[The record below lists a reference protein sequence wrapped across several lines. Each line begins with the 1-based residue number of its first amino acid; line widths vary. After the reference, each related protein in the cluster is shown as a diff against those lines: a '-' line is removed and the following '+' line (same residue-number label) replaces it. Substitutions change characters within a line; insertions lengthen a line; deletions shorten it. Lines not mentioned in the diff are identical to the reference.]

1 MMGHQARE
9 RCDVDSDTRPGEGEK
24 DEIITLY
31 TVGHSNRSLT
41 EFLELLQRHGIESLV
56 DVRSAPYSRYVT
68 HFNRAELEYSV
79 ESHKIRYTY
88 LGAELGGRP
97 PGDEFYD
104 DNDHVL
110 YYRVARAPFF
120 REGIEKLV
128 EEGAVYHTAFMCSE
142 EDPMNCH
149 RRLLIARVLLDEGVR
164 VIHLRG
170 DDSEQIEQGKTVT
183 APSLWDA
190 MEPGEREET
199 EWKSI
204 RPVSRRKPPSSSLS
218 QSALWESDD
227 L

>member
-1 MMGHQARE
+1 M
-9 RCDVDSDTRPGEGEK
+9 DSDARPGEGEQGK
-24 DEIITLY
+24 QGETITLY

-41 EFLELLQRHGIESLV
+41 AFLELLQRHGIESLV

-110 YYRVARAPFF
+110 YYRVATAPFF
-120 REGIEKLV
+120 RDGIEKLI
-128 EEGAVYHTAFMCSE
+128 EEGAVYRTAFMCSE
-142 EDPMNCH
+142 EDPTNCH

-170 DDSEQIEQGKTVT
+170 DDSEQTEQGKTVT

-190 MEPGEREET
+190 LDSGEREET

-204 RPVSRRKPPSSSLS
+204 RPVSRKKPLSSSLN

-227 L
+227 F